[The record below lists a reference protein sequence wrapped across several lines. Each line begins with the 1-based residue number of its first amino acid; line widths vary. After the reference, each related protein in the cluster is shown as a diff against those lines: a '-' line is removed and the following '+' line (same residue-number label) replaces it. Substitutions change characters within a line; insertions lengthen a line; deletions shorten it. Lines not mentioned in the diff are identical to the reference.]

1 LFDYLFSCTEVSLFC
16 CFLFSF
22 SSDFFN
28 DFAQRLAGRE
38 VSVCWFSAAQ
48 RSKTRLQSGKARFA
62 AG

>member
-1 LFDYLFSCTEVSLFC
+1 MAGKAVK
-16 CFLFSF
+16 
-22 SSDFFN
+22 SDFFN